1 MNQDLKIIKT
11 VFMRSQKYGKK
22 VYGEQEGKRGKR
34 ENLVAGIIKKEK
46 DLMVPIMFKVSLNA
60 VGFEQWLN
68 KKLLPS
74 LKNPSI
80 LIMDNSP
87 IPRKNVIREL
97 V

>member
-1 MNQDLKIIKT
+1 
-11 VFMRSQKYGKK
+11 
-22 VYGEQEGKRGKR
+22 
-34 ENLVAGIIKKEK
+34 
-46 DLMVPIMFKVSLNA
+46 MVPIMFKVSLNA